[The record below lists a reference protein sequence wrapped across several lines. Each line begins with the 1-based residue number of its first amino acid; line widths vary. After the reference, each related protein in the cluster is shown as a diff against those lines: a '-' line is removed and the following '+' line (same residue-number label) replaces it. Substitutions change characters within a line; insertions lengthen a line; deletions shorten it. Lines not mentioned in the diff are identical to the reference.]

1 MTKEPAAERTLS
13 ITRLFA
19 GTKRPVFVAVSEL
32 VPHVHRIRS
41 QWIKLLKERF
51 KMDRVFVRTLSKLNL
66 ETQYENLGCG
76 DFNAYASAL
85 ELQGRLFE
93 NRSVTIELA
102 VAAMV
107 CYFEACQ
114 PYLSSGRSKESVGA
128 LLRFTWASQLVLIQ
142 GFTMQYNQR
151 RQELEQRLQESERH
165 FRRFSIHV
173 VGLYEQTGRRI
184 ARDLHDEIGHN
195 LLVLK
200 LYLELMSVDLN
211 HGHSE
216 QIGTKIEEAVDLIA
230 HAIDGVR
237 RLAFNLG
244 PAILEKAGLVATVR
258 RYAGQFTRRTGIN
271 VQFHIDVPVKLPSIY
286 EVTLYRVLQGALSN
300 VVAHSKAGN
309 VEVNLGVQNRHLWMS
324 VEDNGNGFDIKKTL
338 NDPSQAFGLVAIR
351 QRVELLGG
359 SLRMESW
366 LKRLGK
372 RGSGTRIEIQIP
384 LEGSEA
390 A

>member
-1 MTKEPAAERTLS
+1 MEPIFLRA
-13 ITRLFA
+13 
-19 GTKRPVFVAVSEL
+19 
-32 VPHVHRIRS
+32 
-41 QWIKLLKERF
+41 
-51 KMDRVFVRTLSKLNL
+51 LSKLEL
-66 ETQYENLGCG
+66 ETQYKNLRCG
-76 DFNAYASAL
+76 DFNSYASAL

-93 NRSVTIELA
+93 SRSVAIELA

-107 CYFEACQ
+107 CYFEVCQ
-114 PYLSSGRSKESVGA
+114 LYLSAGRTKESIAA
-128 LLRFTWASQLVLIQ
+128 LSQFISASQLVLIQ
-142 GFTMQYNQR
+142 GFTMQYQQR
-151 RQELEQRLQESERH
+151 RQELEQRLQESEQH

-200 LYLELMSVDLN
+200 LYLELMSVDLS

-216 QIGTKIEEAVDLIA
+216 QISGKIEEAVSLIA
-230 HAIDGVR
+230 HAIEGVR

-271 VQFHIDVPVKLPSIY
+271 VQFHIDVPIKLPSIY

-300 VVAHSKAGN
+300 VVAHSKAEN
-309 VEVNLGVQNRHLWMS
+309 VEVNLGVQNKHLWMS
-324 VEDNGNGFDIKKTL
+324 VEDNGQGFDVKKTL
-338 NDPSQAFGLVAIR
+338 NDPSRAFGLMAIR

-359 SLRMESW
+359 SLRMESRP
-366 LKRLGK
+366 KRTGK
-372 RGSGTRIEIQIP
+372 RPSGTRIEIQIP